1 MQDIEKLKKEKG
13 QCIIAAIVVAMIGGC
28 LCSCNNMKR
37 PDNGHDYDLEPMQST
52 AMRHSPNCRKCK
64 EIRRQEIIE
73 VVDSMIRDR
82 IRIEVIER

>member
-1 MQDIEKLKKEKG
+1 MNPEKSYKG
-13 QCIIAAIVVAMIGGC
+13 CGVAILALFI

-64 EIRRQEIIE
+64 EIRKQEIIE
-73 VVDSMIRDR
+73 VVDSMLRDR
-82 IRIEVIER
+82 KVNPRPKI

>member
-1 MQDIEKLKKEKG
+1 MKYPKFWIY
-13 QCIIAAIVVAMIGGC
+13 IIAAIVAAMIVGC

-64 EIRRQEIIE
+64 EIRKQEIIE
-73 VVDSMIRDR
+73 VVDSMLRDR
-82 IRIEVIER
+82 KVNPRAKI

>member
-1 MQDIEKLKKEKG
+1 MQDIEKLKKAKW
-13 QCIIAAIVVAMIGGC
+13 QCIIAAIVVAMIAGC

-64 EIRRQEIIE
+64 EIRKQEIIE
-73 VVDSMIRDR
+73 VVDSILRDR
-82 IRIEVIER
+82 KVNPRPKI

>member
-1 MQDIEKLKKEKG
+1 MKYPKFWIY
-13 QCIIAAIVVAMIGGC
+13 IIAAIVAAMIVAC

-64 EIRRQEIIE
+64 EIRKQEIIE
-73 VVDSMIRDR
+73 VVDSMIRDQKVNPR
-82 IRIEVIER
+82 TKI

>member
-1 MQDIEKLKKEKG
+1 MKYPKFWIY
-13 QCIIAAIVVAMIGGC
+13 IIAAIVAAMIVGC

-64 EIRRQEIIE
+64 EIRKQEIIE
-73 VVDSMIRDR
+73 VVDSMLRDQKVNPR
-82 IRIEVIER
+82 PKI

>member
-1 MQDIEKLKKEKG
+1 MKYQKILIY
-13 QCIIAAIVVAMIGGC
+13 IIAAIVAAMIAGC

-64 EIRRQEIIE
+64 EIRKQEIIE

>member
-1 MQDIEKLKKEKG
+1 MKQRKIFGLF
-13 QCIIAAIVVAMIGGC
+13 AAVIGVC
-28 LCSCNNMKR
+28 MTSCNNMKR

-52 AMRHSPNCRKCK
+52 AVRHSPNCRKCK
-64 EIRRQEIIE
+64 EIRKQEIIE

>member
-1 MQDIEKLKKEKG
+1 MQDIKKLKQAKKK
-13 QCIIAAIVVAMIGGC
+13 CIIAAIVAAMIVAC

-64 EIRRQEIIE
+64 EIRKHEIIE
-73 VVDSMIRDR
+73 VVDSMLRDR
-82 IRIEVIER
+82 KVNPRPKI

>member
-1 MQDIEKLKKEKG
+1 MKYPKFWIY
-13 QCIIAAIVVAMIGGC
+13 IIAAIVAAMIVAC

-73 VVDSMIRDR
+73 VVDSMIKA
-82 IRIEVIER
+82 ENN

>member
-1 MQDIEKLKKEKG
+1 MNEFSMKYPKFWIY
-13 QCIIAAIVVAMIGGC
+13 IIAAIVAAVIVAC

-73 VVDSMIRDR
+73 VVDSIIRDR
-82 IRIEVIER
+82 IHIEVVER